1 MQDPC
6 TPPSILVDAN
16 VRPYSL
22 GKNVRRQAKPI
33 ESFRVAIFDSTLL
46 RARTIIEGL
55 REAGISDITHIAGA
69 EDILA
74 EVDRVDPDIVLF
86 AFSRP
91 SYRELEKVF
100 EVTRAALR
108 PVALFVDETNA
119 SIIRSALEAG
129 VSEFVIDGLT
139 KSNICHFIVLCTSRF
154 EAFCDL
160 KLQIE
165 RTEAEIKERILLDDA
180 THILMEAL
188 ELDEE
193 GAATLLRRRSDEERK
208 SVQEIAESV
217 IAAWNSFR

>member
-6 TPPSILVDAN
+6 PPPDAVVSAN
-16 VRPYSL
+16 VRPCSP
-22 GKNVRRQAKPI
+22 GRGFPHRAKPI

-46 RARTIIEGL
+46 RAPTIVEGL

-74 EVDRVDPDIVLF
+74 EVDRMGPDIVFF

-91 SYRELEKVF
+91 SNRELEKVF
-100 EVTRAALR
+100 EVSRAALR
-108 PVALFVDETNA
+108 PVALFVDETNT

-139 KSNICHFIVLCTSRF
+139 KSNICHFIVLCISRF
-154 EAFCDL
+154 EAFCEL

-188 ELDEE
+188 ELDED
-193 GAATLLRRRSDEERK
+193 GAAALMRRRSDEERK
-208 SVQEIAESV
+208 SVNEIAKSV